1 MINITEDTPKKL
13 SGITSLFLTF
23 KYNADV
29 ISIIKTC
36 DRYIYDNE
44 NKTWELPVTSLA
56 YLLDEL
62 PLNY

>member
-44 NKTWELPVTSLA
+44 NKT
-56 YLLDEL
+56 
-62 PLNY
+62 